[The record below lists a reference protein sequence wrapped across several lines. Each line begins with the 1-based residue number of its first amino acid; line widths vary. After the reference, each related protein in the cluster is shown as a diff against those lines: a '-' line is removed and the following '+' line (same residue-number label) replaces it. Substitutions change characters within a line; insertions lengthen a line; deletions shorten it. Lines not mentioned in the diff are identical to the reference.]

1 MASVRPV
8 RCGDLLSVLKQTNII
23 TLAEAERKAF
33 CAAVI
38 LIDHQKS
45 VCRASSS
52 REYMHDRFWTGR
64 ITEHIAVGPSLCY
77 TQSIISKEGTYEENY
92 LSYFGLDSD
101 AAVRLRQR
109 RQRH

>member
-33 CAAVI
+33 CAAAI

-64 ITEHIAVGPSLCY
+64 IAEHVAVGQNLCY
-77 TQSIISKEGTYEENY
+77 TWSIIGKEGD
-92 LSYFGLDSD
+92 L
-101 AAVRLRQR
+101 
-109 RQRH
+109 